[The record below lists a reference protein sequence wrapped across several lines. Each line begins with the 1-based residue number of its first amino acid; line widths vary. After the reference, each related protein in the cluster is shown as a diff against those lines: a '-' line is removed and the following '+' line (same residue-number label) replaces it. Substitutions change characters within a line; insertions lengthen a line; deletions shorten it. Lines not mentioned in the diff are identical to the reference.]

1 VHVSAVQVDGD
12 TKNTAKI
19 YIYIPMYSA
28 NSTKQGAR
36 HFESGQIFHLFEII
50 LEVTQSCG
58 SLALF

>member
-1 VHVSAVQVDGD
+1 MEIRKTQQR
-12 TKNTAKI
+12 

-50 LEVTQSCG
+50 LEVTQGCG